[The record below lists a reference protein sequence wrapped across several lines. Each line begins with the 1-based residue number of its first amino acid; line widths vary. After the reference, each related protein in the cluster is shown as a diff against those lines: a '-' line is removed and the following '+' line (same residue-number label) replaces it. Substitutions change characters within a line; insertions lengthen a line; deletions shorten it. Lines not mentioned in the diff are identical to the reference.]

1 MYRLMAALAACCSV
15 RAGVVQGVALEQV
28 SGRPLARTIIRLEPA
43 PQPGN
48 SRLEPLSTRAGR
60 SGTFVFNGV
69 LPGKYLLTALREGF
83 FPAAYGARVATGH
96 GTPFDVTADSTLFAE
111 LRLRHK
117 GAVTGRVLDENG
129 VGAAGVQVVAYR
141 ARAPLRSMGNA
152 ISDDRGVFR
161 IYGLDPGKYW
171 VRSDSTTL
179 DDGSGWL
186 PTFGPQ
192 SRESRDARVYQVT
205 VDADTPDA
213 DVIPE
218 PGTLFHLG
226 GRITCD
232 TDYPGPVTVILS
244 SEMGRR
250 RLETGCASLAGYRFE
265 GLAPGPYQVFASK
278 KAEDGI
284 HAGYTEL
291 YLDHDTDSAS
301 IAVLQSPRVDI
312 EIRRPGSNSPAD
324 VPVRLYG
331 RRQDLAETETVQEI
345 TGSHVTLAPGHWEFR
360 AQVPDGNYVESIA
373 SSYGPQ
379 RRSSNATAPTDW
391 FDIYVDQHGWSRIR
405 VSVSN
410 QAGQITGRVM
420 SDGKGVAAAP
430 VFLWPVAEAARRSLG
445 GTLQVLSD
453 TEGHFRFP
461 NLPPGDYRV
470 LASFDVNEVDED
482 VVEMTRAASVHA
494 DASQTA
500 EVELGLWVAP

>member
-1 MYRLMAALAACCSV
+1 
-15 RAGVVQGVALEQV
+15 
-28 SGRPLARTIIRLEPA
+28 
-43 PQPGN
+43 
-48 SRLEPLSTRAGR
+48 
-60 SGTFVFNGV
+60 
-69 LPGKYLLTALREGF
+69 
-83 FPAAYGARVATGH
+83 
-96 GTPFDVTADSTLFAE
+96 
-111 LRLRHK
+111 
-117 GAVTGRVLDENG
+117 
-129 VGAAGVQVVAYR
+129 
-141 ARAPLRSMGNA
+141 
-152 ISDDRGVFR
+152 R

-179 DDGSGWL
+179 DDGTGWL
-186 PTFGPQ
+186 PTFGSQ

-232 TDYPGPVTVILS
+232 TDFPSPVIVVLS

-250 RLETGCASLAGYRFE
+250 RTETTCAALGGFRFE
-265 GLAPGPYQVFASK
+265 GLAPGPYQILATK

-291 YLDHDTDSAS
+291 YLDRDTDSANVA
-301 IAVLQSPRVDI
+301 ILQSPKVEI
-312 EIRRPGSNSPAD
+312 EFRRPGSASPAD
-324 VPVRLYG
+324 IPVRLYG
-331 RRQDLAETETVQEI
+331 RRQDLAETETVQDI
-345 TGSHVTLAPGHWEFR
+345 TGSRVTLAPGHWEFR

-373 SSYGPQ
+373 SPYAA
-379 RRSSNATAPTDW
+379 RRVQASDRPTDW
-391 FDIYVDQHGWSRIR
+391 FDVFIDQHGWSRIR
-405 VSVSN
+405 VTVSN
-410 QAGQITGRVM
+410 QAAQITGRVL

-430 VFLWPVAEAARRSLG
+430 VFLWPAAESARRSLG
-445 GTLQVLSD
+445 GVLQVLSD

-470 LASFDVNEVDED
+470 LASFDVNEVDENTVD
-482 VVEMTRAASVHA
+482 MSRAASVHA

-500 EVELGLWVAP
+500 DVEL